1 MPNTSAGK
9 ANGKAGGFGAKQFGA
24 VQHHGGKASGFG
36 AKARDALAKHGG
48 KGGGGKLRRSNLTAA
63 ALLGGVGGGR
73 LPKMLLSSKQ
83 AAAPL
88 SGHVDVGKAS
98 ASHPVVMTDLEA
110 PDVFRDAARAIA
122 TDYNEFLMMATGLRR
137 HVGADAAQRTQL
149 DGDRR
154 AAKTRDGPR
163 RLVGHVLQVLPPR
176 GVLLVE
182 PHPPAQAVRLGRDDA
197 LLGLARR
204 RAQFCPFFTAQ
215 FLVFT
220 TARNSHAARNS
231 SSHRRFKFYYI
242 KKLYI
247 AKAVRLGFGILQVD
261 TDTTWVHNPLPALRA
276 MHQSSIIVMKDL
288 PFVNAGVIFAR
299 PGSPEAQRLLDD
311 VAWRVQLFQNHARE
325 VIGRLVHYAREPYY
339 ANSDDQTLLS
349 DCFLSAIL
357 GERTWLTSTARF
369 EARNRYNNLKAL
381 PEWPQLPEAVEQKK
395 QVQMAWKKA
404 RNRVV
409 SIHWGSTPGRPG
421 TRVTTT
427 KYPSFALGP
436 NDSLALAPRRIFAHL
451 PYDPS
456 NAVTH
461 LTAARGFQ
469 AKVRALKRIDRGIPS
484 ERVPN
489 ASKTSSALGGILDS
503 VRTTAGSFAAKM
515 QSTVLEGLG

>member
-1 MPNTSAGK
+1 M
-9 ANGKAGGFGAKQFGA
+9 
-24 VQHHGGKASGFG
+24 
-36 AKARDALAKHGG
+36 
-48 KGGGGKLRRSNLTAA
+48 
-63 ALLGGVGGGR
+63 
-73 LPKMLLSSKQ
+73 
-83 AAAPL
+83 
-88 SGHVDVGKAS
+88 
-98 ASHPVVMTDLEA
+98 
-110 PDVFRDAARAIA
+110 
-122 TDYNEFLMMATGLRR
+122 
-137 HVGADAAQRTQL
+137 
-149 DGDRR
+149 
-154 AAKTRDGPR
+154 
-163 RLVGHVLQVLPPR
+163 
-176 GVLLVE
+176 LLVE

-204 RAQFCPFFTAQ
+204 RAIPIFTPRNSRIHTAQ
-215 FLVFT
+215 LSPL
-220 TARNSHAARNS
+220 R
-231 SSHRRFKFYYI
+231 RRFKFYYI

-311 VAWRVQLFQNHARE
+311 VAWRVQLFQNHPE

-369 EARNRYNNLKAL
+369 EARNRYNNLKTL

-404 RNRVV
+404 RNRIV

-469 AKVRALKRIDRGIPS
+469 AKVRALKRIDRWDPS